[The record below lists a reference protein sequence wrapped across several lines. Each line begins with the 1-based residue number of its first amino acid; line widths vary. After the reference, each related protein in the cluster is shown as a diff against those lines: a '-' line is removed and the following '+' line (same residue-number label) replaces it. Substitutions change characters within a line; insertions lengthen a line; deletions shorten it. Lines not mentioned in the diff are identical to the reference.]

1 VHFDDQPK
9 VVVYEPLQEV
19 SSMMLPVTEVKQPEA
34 IVSDPTPTTPT
45 QESYLS
51 RFVVPFENFSRFL
64 ARQEEANWVQEMKN
78 CFKLPEDPILR
89 LPLQVE
95 MSDEMDFQRQDD
107 QISAEQP
114 IREEEH
120 AEPSLDLMLVDYPTE
135 QYDPMDVDEQTTTN
149 PVVEQPST
157 PVQPVQSQQ
166 SLMQVTQPA
175 LRGQPLIQRRVTPTS
190 GPTDTWQAA
199 RPVMQTIGQ
208 ATPNW
213 EGELAIYEADLMD
226 IDRDQEF
233 EKQLAEFE
241 NELDQEVAPATAE
254 LPAIGHPNDVSS
266 ILVLNQASDRAPSG
280 QDATPRRDRGGVG
293 QSSMQS
299 DGRPN
304 ESMERQVTTQPESV
318 TTLAGLMQTAQLNE
332 PALGRQPP
340 QQALEHPPRMTAPV
354 LTQPSLPLP
363 PTSPVPGQLVITW
376 PNSDPALAQLD
387 ASQQTTS
394 TPSTPAHAAESRP
407 RKPIPTP
414 DQILMPPPPKPT
426 TPRSRQ
432 TNSCLRPNTR
442 RRRGPV
448 NQKPPTTTATPSSSS
463 SSNPPATPNPV
474 EPTPK
479 AAEASKPTVPA
490 RPAAQATP
498 KPAEEAKPTDAAME
512 GTEIFAL
519 PIPEQDYPT
528 QHKRASFVR
537 YTGAQVV
544 SELVDRLIPRAE
556 AYLTRRVDEEI
567 VDAWMAKLEKSI
579 RAELV
584 EGGKPLT
591 HAQACNYIDH
601 WLTKSA
607 RDPTL
612 VYSDRNKPINQRMF
626 VNAIREELAFTEMGV
641 CVDSLS
647 IGENDGMLDP

>member
-1 VHFDDQPK
+1 
-9 VVVYEPLQEV
+9 
-19 SSMMLPVTEVKQPEA
+19 MMLPLTEVKQPEA

-51 RFVVPFENFSRFL
+51 RFVVPFEDFSHFL

-78 CFKLPEDPILR
+78 CFKLPKGPILH

-95 MSDEMDFQRQDD
+95 MSYEMDFQRQDD

-120 AEPSLDLMLVDYPTE
+120 AEPSLDLMLVDHPDE
-135 QYDPMDVDEQTTTN
+135 QYDPMDVDEQTTD

-175 LRGQPLIQRRVTPTS
+175 LLGQPLIQRRVTPTS
-190 GPTDTWQAA
+190 GPTDAWQAA

-226 IDRDQEF
+226 IDRDEEL
-233 EKQLAEFE
+233 EKQLEEFE
-241 NELDQEVAPATAE
+241 EQLEEFEEQLAQEVAPATAE
-254 LPAIGHPNDVSS
+254 LPAIGHPVDVSS
-266 ILVLNQASDRAPSG
+266 ILVLNQASDPVPSG
-280 QDATPRRDRGGVG
+280 LDATPRRDRSGVG
-293 QSSMQS
+293 QSSIQS

-304 ESMERQVTTQPESV
+304 ESMEWPVTTQPARV
-318 TTLAGLMQTAQLNE
+318 TALAGLMQTVQLNE

-340 QQALEHPPRMTAPV
+340 QQALESHPRMTAPV

-376 PNSDPALAQLD
+376 PNSDPVPAQLD
-387 ASQQTTS
+387 APQETTS

-442 RRRGPV
+442 RRRGPGH
-448 NQKPPTTTATPSSSS
+448 QKPPTSS
-463 SSNPPATPNPV
+463 SSNPPATSNPV

-490 RPAAQATP
+490 RPAVQATP

-519 PIPEQDYPT
+519 PIPEQKYPT
-528 QHKRASFVR
+528 QHTRASFVR
-537 YTGAQVV
+537 YTGPQVV

-556 AYLTRRVDEEI
+556 TFLSRRLDKEAVEE
-567 VDAWMAKLEKSI
+567 WMAKLAKSV

-591 HAQACNYIDH
+591 HDQACNYIDH

-607 RDPTL
+607 RDPLL
-612 VYSDRNKPINQRMF
+612 VYSDSGKPINQRLF
-626 VNAIREELAFTEMGV
+626 VNTVREEFAVTEMGV
-641 CVDSLS
+641 RVNSLS
-647 IGENDGMLDP
+647 IGENGGLLDP